1 MNVNLCLHKWVS
13 MYVTMYSL
21 ESFESHLDQFQV
33 GTGKARKRNDSSPQ
47 GIDHYWT
54 AMSDLQQ
61 SYTEERRP
69 ADEVQSVSLMPCMSC
84 SIYNK
89 HTQL

>member
-1 MNVNLCLHKWVS
+1 MH
-13 MYVTMYSL
+13 VTMYSL
-21 ESFESHLDQFQV
+21 ESFGSHLDQFRV
-33 GTGKARKRNDSSPQ
+33 GTGKARKRNDSFLQ